1 MPDWLY
7 KFAGL
12 KNDADH
18 EQLLEALKPLGLTL
32 YVHCSDNCPMHIL
45 ALDGTE
51 QTAWR
56 GQPRPL
62 TLPEITLEDMKVWE
76 PLKKHL
82 KKKKPGW
89 LLYSWWC

>member
-1 MPDWLY
+1 MSTSTDANVAFGVDLENEIPNWLY

-18 EQLLEALKPLGLTL
+18 EELLEALKPLGLTL

-51 QTAWR
+51 HWR
-56 GQPRPL
+56 HKLQK
-62 TLPEITLEDMKVWE
+62 TLLILSKQ
-76 PLKKHL
+76 
-82 KKKKPGW
+82 
-89 LLYSWWC
+89 